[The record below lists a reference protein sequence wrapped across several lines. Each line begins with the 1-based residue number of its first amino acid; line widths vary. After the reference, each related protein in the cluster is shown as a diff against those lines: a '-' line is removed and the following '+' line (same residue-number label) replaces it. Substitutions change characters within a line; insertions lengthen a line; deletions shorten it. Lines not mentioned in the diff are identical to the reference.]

1 MDILLHYSPDIS
13 YHTTHLP
20 FLFVS
25 PFLPAFGSS
34 ADYHISA
41 QSLLANAVIGKLPEI
56 QPNPSSSGNGIT
68 GNSPYGQ
75 PSSGSGARTSSRQG
89 HGLPSSQR
97 YSSPPGT
104 AIQ

>member
-1 MDILLHYSPDIS
+1 MRLP
-13 YHTTHLP
+13 TTHI
-20 FLFVS
+20 FSFVR
-25 PFLPAFGSS
+25 PLVISS

-56 QPNPSSSGNGIT
+56 QSNLSSSSNNGISGST
-68 GNSPYGQ
+68 PYGQ
-75 PSSGSGARTSSRQG
+75 PSSGSGTRTSSRHG

-104 AIQ
+104 PIHQK